1 MSADAGQEVLHAD
14 DIHVLNVNAQL
25 QENRFSK
32 KKKLRTVGLGFIPD
46 VHHRRHMKTP
56 NEKLKALQI

>member
-25 QENRFSK
+25 QENGFSYK
-32 KKKLRTVGLGFIPD
+32 KKK
-46 VHHRRHMKTP
+46 KS
-56 NEKLKALQI
+56 

>member
-32 KKKLRTVGLGFIPD
+32 KKKKLRTVGLVLFQMFITD
-46 VHHRRHMKTP
+46 DT
-56 NEKLKALQI
+56 